1 MKFFSAML
9 VCTFSC
15 LPNNERSNLFVVAAL
30 SSKCFS
36 GKTSL
41 LGKDLYLLTPP
52 DDKVK
57 FAVVCLSIYYG
68 V

>member
-9 VCTFSC
+9 VCAFSC
-15 LPNNERSNLFVVAAL
+15 LPDNERSNLFVVAAP
-30 SSKCFS
+30 SSKSFS

-52 DDKVK
+52 DDN
-57 FAVVCLSIYYG
+57 S
-68 V
+68 